1 MNNETKNNETPN
13 SENKNSEPLNKE
25 ALNKETQKT
34 ETLIQIYKED
44 PVRDNLR
51 ALVHQM
57 RKTMLLSPA
66 ILPNTPEAEEFRRL
80 ARENNG
86 GQLKLPK
93 EAAPIPS
100 ILKNKDGVTFFPVYT
115 TAAQIPQEPKYD
127 VIVNVPFQ
135 NCINIVMNGSMNA
148 AGIAVNP
155 FTDNLIFRKELLEA
169 LRREDEALRAGM
181 KPVKLTPQQMK
192 IAVRQRAEFND
203 FPARIYKEGAAFVHQ
218 LSDER
223 EAVVNEIYQNA
234 YQDQEYPY
242 SEEDFSVMPLDISD
256 ELLLVRVDL
265 PEVKDSAQLC
275 HRIYVTLN
283 PKNEELHYFTIERGR
298 KKDQSNLCGI
308 GADGRHIEYGEAPV
322 EGAEIQRIMDI
333 IEQQKEQTS

>member
-1 MNNETKNNETPN
+1 MNNETK
-13 SENKNSEPLNKE
+13 
-25 ALNKETQKT
+25 KT

-57 RKTMLLSPA
+57 RKTLFLSPA

-80 ARENNG
+80 AKEKKG
-86 GQLKLPK
+86 EQLTLPK

-100 ILKNKDGVTFFPVYT
+100 ILKNKDGITFFPIYT
-115 TAAQIPQEPKYD
+115 TVEQIPKEPPYD
-127 VIVNVPFQ
+127 VLMNVPFQ
-135 NCINIVMNGSMNA
+135 SSVVVVMNGSMNA
-148 AGIAVNP
+148 EGIALNP

-169 LRREDEALRAGM
+169 LHREDEAMRAGA
-181 KPVKLTPQQMK
+181 KPVKLTPEQMK
-192 IAVRQRAEFND
+192 IAMRQKAEFQE
-203 FPARIYKEGAAFVHQ
+203 FPSRIYKEGPSFVQQ

-223 EAVVNEIYQNA
+223 ETIVNEIYQNA
-234 YQDQEYPY
+234 YGNPEMYPY
-242 SEEDFSVMPLDISD
+242 SEADFSVMPLDISD

-275 HRIYVTLN
+275 HRVYVTLN
-283 PKNEELHYFTIERGR
+283 PQNEEIHYFTVERGR
-298 KKDQSNLCGI
+298 KKGQNNLCGV
-308 GADGRHIEYGEAPV
+308 ARDGRHLEYGEAPV

>member
-1 MNNETKNNETPN
+1 MNDETKTNETMNHET
-13 SENKNSEPLNKE
+13 
-25 ALNKETQKT
+25 LNKETQKT

-57 RKTMLLSPA
+57 RKTVFLSPA
-66 ILPNTPEAEEFRRL
+66 ILPDTPEAEEFRRL
-80 ARENNG
+80 AKEKNG
-86 GQLKLPK
+86 QQLTLPK
-93 EAAPIPS
+93 EASPIPS
-100 ILKNKDGVTFFPVYT
+100 ILKNKDGVTFFPIYT
-115 TAAQIPQEPKYD
+115 TVAQIPKEPAFD
-127 VIVNVPFQ
+127 VLMNVPFQ
-135 NCINIVMNGSMNA
+135 SCVGIVMNGSMNA

-169 LRREDEALRAGM
+169 LRREDEALQAGM
-181 KPVKLTPQQMK
+181 KPVKLTPQQKK
-192 IAVRQRAEFND
+192 IAVRQKAEFND
-203 FPARIYKEGAAFVHQ
+203 FPSRIYKEGAAFVHQ

-223 EAVVNEIYQNA
+223 ETLVNEIYQNA

-242 SEEDFSVMPLDISD
+242 SEADFSVMPLDIND

-275 HRIYVTLN
+275 HRVYVTLN
-283 PKNEELHYFTIERGR
+283 PQNDEIHYFTIERGR
-298 KKDQSNLCGI
+298 KQGQSNLCGI
-308 GADGRHIEYGEAPV
+308 ANDGRHLEYGEAPV

>member
-1 MNNETKNNETPN
+1 MNNETK
-13 SENKNSEPLNKE
+13 
-25 ALNKETQKT
+25 KT

-57 RKTMLLSPA
+57 RKTMFISPA
-66 ILPNTPEAEEFRRL
+66 ILPNTPEAEEFKRT
-80 ARENNG
+80 AKENNG
-86 GQLKLPK
+86 QQVTLPK

-100 ILKNKDGVTFFPVYT
+100 ILKNKDGVTFFPIYT
-115 TAAQIPQEPKYD
+115 TVEQVPKEPKYD

-135 NCINIVMNGSMNA
+135 NCVAMVMQGNLGA
-148 AGIAVNP
+148 QGLAVNP
-155 FTDNLIFRKELLEA
+155 FSDNLIFRKELLEA
-169 LRREDEALRAGM
+169 LAREDEAMRKGAT
-181 KPVKLTPQQMK
+181 PIKLNPQQMK
-192 IAVRQRAEFND
+192 IVMRQKAEFKD
-203 FPARIYKEGAAFVHQ
+203 FPTRIYDGGASFVHQ

-223 EAVVNEIYQNA
+223 EAIVNEIYQNA
-234 YQDQEYPY
+234 YQNPDMYPY
-242 SEEDFSVMPLDISD
+242 SESDFSVMPLDINE

-283 PKNEELHYFTIERGR
+283 PKSEEIHYFTVERGR
-298 KKDQSNLCGI
+298 KKGQSNLCGVSKE
-308 GADGRHIEYGEAPV
+308 GRHIEYGEAPV

-333 IEQQKEQTS
+333 IEQNKEQTS

>member
-1 MNNETKNNETPN
+1 MNNETK
-13 SENKNSEPLNKE
+13 
-25 ALNKETQKT
+25 KT

-57 RKTMLLSPA
+57 RKTMFLSPA
-66 ILPNTPEAEEFRRL
+66 ILPNTPEAEEFRRQ
-80 ARENNG
+80 AKEQNG

-100 ILKNKDGVTFFPVYT
+100 VLKNKDGATFFPIYT
-115 TAAQIPQEPKYD
+115 TAEQVPKEPQYD
-127 VIVNVPFQ
+127 VIVNIPFQ
-135 NCINIVMNGSMNA
+135 NCVNIIMNGGMNA
-148 AGIAVNP
+148 EGIAVNP

-181 KPVKLTPQQMK
+181 TPQQLTPQQKK
-192 IAVRQRAEFND
+192 IAMRQKAEFQD
-203 FPARIYKEGAAFVHQ
+203 FPFKIYKEGAAFIHQ

-223 EAVVNEIYQNA
+223 ESVVNEIYQNA
-234 YQDQEYPY
+234 YQDAEEYPFG
-242 SEEDFSVMPLDISD
+242 EGDFSVMPLNISD

-275 HRIYVTLN
+275 HRVYVTLN
-283 PKNEELHYFTIERGR
+283 PKSEEIHYFTVERGR
-298 KKDQSNLCGI
+298 RKGQSNLCGI
-308 GADGRHIEYGEAPV
+308 GSDGRHIEYGEAPV